1 MGYSFKV
8 GDTVVYT
15 NQKMHDSYPRF
26 YPAVGTVG
34 KIEYYTEGSSDC
46 VVRWERGSTSDDDR
60 WWIDLE
66 DLMPPSDPGEAFD
79 TVTEEEFNLFF
90 R

>member
-15 NQKMHDSYPRF
+15 NHGKHDAYPQF
-26 YPAVGTVG
+26 CPAVGTVG
-34 KIEYYTEGSSDC
+34 KIEYYTDGSSDC

-60 WWIDLE
+60 WWVDLE
-66 DLMPPSDPGEAFD
+66 DLMPPVRP
-79 TVTEEEFNLFF
+79 